1 MDERIKT
8 PIVLDYASQ
17 PARPRRSMQGMLV
30 FGVAVLVSGG
40 FGFSLLVPR
49 FGPRTSAKV
58 PAAKSM
64 VGQSSTYVWA
74 IEEFHARL
82 DTYPDVLADLCER
95 PSAIDKEDARWYQF
109 LNDCTVVDPWGNPL
123 VYRRRA
129 DGYDLI
135 SCGPDGKLGTND
147 DIANRN

>member
-1 MDERIKT
+1 
-8 PIVLDYASQ
+8 
-17 PARPRRSMQGMLV
+17 MLV
-30 FGVAVLVSGG
+30 FGVAMLVSGG
-40 FGFSLLVPR
+40 LGFSLIVPR
-49 FGPRTSAKV
+49 ITSATGRGAEV
-58 PAAKSM
+58 DAAKMM
-64 VGQSSTYVWA
+64 VHPYSSIVRA

-95 PSAIDKEDARWYQF
+95 PSAIDKKDARWYQF

-135 SCGPDGKLGTND
+135 SCGPDGKPGTTD
-147 DIANRN
+147 DIANRS